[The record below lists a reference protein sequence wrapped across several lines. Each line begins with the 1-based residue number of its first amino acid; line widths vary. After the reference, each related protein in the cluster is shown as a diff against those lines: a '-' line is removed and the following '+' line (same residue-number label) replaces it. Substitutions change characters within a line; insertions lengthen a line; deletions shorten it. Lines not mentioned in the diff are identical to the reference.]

1 MYRSVSL
8 ENKEL
13 MSLYGEERDR
23 YFVRDEDCASEV
35 RLQRCK
41 DSSVKDLKIVNY
53 MKKLQTSVVKAEM
66 LLL

>member
-13 MSLYGEERDR
+13 MSPYGEERDR

-35 RLQRCK
+35 
-41 DSSVKDLKIVNY
+41 SNLKI
-53 MKKLQTSVVKAEM
+53 
-66 LLL
+66 